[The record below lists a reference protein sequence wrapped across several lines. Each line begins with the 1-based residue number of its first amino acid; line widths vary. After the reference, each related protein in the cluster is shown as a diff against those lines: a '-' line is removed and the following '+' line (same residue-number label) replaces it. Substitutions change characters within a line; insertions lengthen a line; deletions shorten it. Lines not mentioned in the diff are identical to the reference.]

1 MKKSDGL
8 NRRLMLNG
16 YGEIPINQSTQMA
29 YPLADFKNSDVLRYI
44 KVNRLPMPVVYGKK
58 QSNSVGFNIDC
69 LLWMQRNEPKDLE
82 TFLKRFPK
90 AQQMIFEHEYKEK
103 TIGER

>member
-1 MKKSDGL
+1 MGQ
-8 NRRLMLNG
+8 G
-16 YGEIPINQSTQMA
+16 A
-29 YPLADFKNSDVLRYI
+29 PLIDLSRNPKQGIYFNEVMSSVRGTSS
-44 KVNRLPMPVVYGKK
+44 NKK